1 MVKEELIALLK
12 ELEEKDLIERAKGLP
27 TSVRMRSIT
36 PDVGLF
42 LNIMVKTSKAVNLL
56 EIGTSSGYSTI
67 WLALAVKENRG
78 KITTLEY
85 DSRKVKMAT
94 EHIRRANLED
104 IVTIIE
110 GDAKATIK
118 GLDQEF
124 DFIFIDAEKEDYIEY
139 FNLIFPKLKVGGIII
154 ADNVV
159 SHSDSLKEYVDY
171 VRANPNTQSVL
182 IPVGRGE
189 ELTLKIR

>member
-1 MVKEELIALLK
+1 MKEELIALLK
-12 ELEEKDLIERAKGLP
+12 ELEEKDLEERAKGLP
-27 TSVRMRSIT
+27 VNVRMRSIT

-56 EIGTSSGYSTI
+56 EIGTSTGYSTI
-67 WLALAVKENRG
+67 WLALAAKENKG
-78 KITTLEY
+78 KITTLEN
-85 DSRKVKMAT
+85 DPRKVKMAT
-94 EHIRRANLED
+94 NHIRRASLED

-118 GLDQEF
+118 SFDQQF
-124 DFIFIDAEKEDYIEY
+124 DFIFIDAEKEDYIKY
-139 FNLIFPKLKVGGIII
+139 FDLAFPKLKVGGIII

-159 SHSDSLKEYVDY
+159 SHSDTLKEYVDY

>member
-1 MVKEELIALLK
+1 MKEELIALLK
-12 ELEEKDLIERAKGLP
+12 ELEEKDLEERAKGLP

-42 LNIMVKTSKAVNLL
+42 LNIMAKTSKAVNML
-56 EIGTSSGYSTI
+56 EIGTSTGYSTI
-67 WLALAVKENRG
+67 WLALAAKENKG

-85 DSRKVKMAT
+85 DPRKVKMAT

-118 GLDQEF
+118 SFNQEF
-124 DFIFIDAEKEDYIEY
+124 DFVFIDAEKEDYIEY
-139 FNLIFPKLKVGGIII
+139 FDLVFPKLKVGGIII

-159 SHSDSLKEYVDY
+159 SHSDSLKVYVDY